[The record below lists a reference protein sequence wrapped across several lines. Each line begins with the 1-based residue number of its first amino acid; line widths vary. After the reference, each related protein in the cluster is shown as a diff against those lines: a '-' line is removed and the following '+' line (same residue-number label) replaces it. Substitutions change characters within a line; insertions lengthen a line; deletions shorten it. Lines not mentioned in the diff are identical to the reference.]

1 MILLAGRLPAGR
13 LPTPRAPEH
22 PACLPRSR
30 VCSNGHAIIR
40 KYGLNICRQCFREY
54 ANDIGFIKVGAS
66 LPRSPP
72 LWALLARAHD
82 APRGLLERFMLH
94 VLNIA
99 RWHCPLLPADEVSGH
114 QGAILICSP
123 QCLTAA

>member
-13 LPTPRAPEH
+13 LPTPRAREH
-22 PACLPRSR
+22 PVCLPRSR

-66 LPRSPP
+66 LAPIPP
-72 LWALLARAHD
+72 WGRCSHGHTMR
-82 APRGLLERFMLH
+82 RGVCWNVLCFM
-94 VLNIA
+94 
-99 RWHCPLLPADEVSGH
+99 C
-114 QGAILICSP
+114 
-123 QCLTAA
+123 